1 MATIVNQKKAIQS
14 LTKEIDDLKMRNN
27 SLLCGRMA
35 QSPQCSQFV
44 RAPQFVPQGPNQF
57 SYHHSSRV
65 VRARAA
71 RLTPYDQTR
80 GPPSYS

>member
-27 SLLCGRMA
+27 SLSCGRMA
-35 QSPQCSQFV
+35 HFAFPPQN
-44 RAPQFVPQGPNQF
+44 VP
-57 SYHHSSRV
+57 SSSRV
-65 VRARAA
+65 VRAPIVASIDDLPRSLRAA
-71 RLTPYDQTR
+71 RPTPYDQTR